1 MPNQGELRLK
11 LRASILENSCF
22 LGGGSPIDLL
32 VSPTFHASM
41 EILADIG
48 GRAGHDCRGFCRYCY
63 FKGVK
68 EVPAFGCKH
77 CLPFQK
83 GCDYCTRNVKE
94 SYFGFK
100 PLSVVTQEVNQAV
113 FFNTPYLKTEAD
125 ISKFNVSGGGDVS
138 CYPELK
144 PLVKFLSQYKRPIH
158 LGYTSG
164 KGLNKEDALFFI
176 GQGVS
181 EVTFTVFATD
191 PELRRKYMNDRTAED
206 SLDALRTLAEKCD
219 VYAAAVLIPGVNDG
233 DTLLKTCEDLEEMGV
248 KGLILMRFANAPE
261 QGLILGNA
269 PVIEN
274 VVPHELFEFKS
285 IVDDINRRFSFRV
298 TGTPLYDPEIGS
310 PFAIRNEKDAL
321 SRLPQLT
328 KEATIITGGVAA
340 PLLKE
345 IFDKLGGLVNVAA
358 LKKDISCLVTIDD
371 IKSLDLSQIKETVF
385 FPGRAFVHDPEIKK
399 VLSCDGI
406 NRLVRRGPDMLT
418 VDGEMSISMTKE
430 EVISKEIEA
439 FTELI
444 QMINVLGTHKTT
456 NTHSR
461 HR

>member
-1 MPNQGELRLK
+1 
-11 LRASILENSCF
+11 
-22 LGGGSPIDLL
+22 
-32 VSPTFHASM
+32 M

-48 GRAGHDCRGFCRYCY
+48 GRPGLDCRGFCRYCY
-63 FKGVK
+63 FRGVK

-83 GCDYCTRNVKE
+83 GCNYCTKNVKE
-94 SYFGFK
+94 GYSGFK
-100 PLSVVTQEVNQAV
+100 PLSMVAQEVQQAV
-113 FFNTPYLKTEAD
+113 FFNRN

-144 PLVKFLSQYKRPIH
+144 SLVKFLSQYKKPIH

-164 KGLNKEDALFFI
+164 KGLNKEDALFFLDH
-176 GQGVS
+176 GVS

-191 PELRRKYMNDRTAED
+191 PKLRKIYMNDKAPLD
-206 SLDALRTLAEKCD
+206 SLQALRTLAKKCE

-233 DTLLKTCEDLEEMGV
+233 DVLLKTCADLEKMGV
-248 KGLILMRFANAPE
+248 KGLILMRFANVPE
-261 QGLILGNA
+261 QGLILNNA
-269 PVIEN
+269 PLIEGI
-274 VVPHELFEFKS
+274 VPHSLSEFKS
-285 IVDDINRRFSFRV
+285 IVDDINNKFNFRV

-310 PFAIRNEKDAL
+310 PFAIRNDNNAL
-321 SRLPQLT
+321 SKLPKIT
-328 KEATIITGGVAA
+328 KEATVITGKVAA

-345 IFDKLGGLVNVAA
+345 IFDKLGGLVNVVPV
-358 LKKDISCLVTIDD
+358 KKDVGCLITIED

-399 VLSCDGI
+399 IVSCDGME
-406 NRLVRRGPDMLT
+406 RLVRRGPDMLT

-430 EVISKEIEA
+430 EVIAKEIEA

-444 QMINVLGTHKTT
+444 QMINVLGVKPKI
-456 NTHSR
+456 
-461 HR
+461 